1 MKRATRSRTVEV
13 PPAAALRQARPR
25 GRRTSKPD
33 VVALKRQG
41 ILEVASRLF
50 HEKGY
55 ETATLDMVA
64 DELNVTKPYLY
75 TYYKNKAEILASV
88 CAVGVTESLDALDRA
103 AAASGN
109 SVDRLRAALHEV
121 AAIII
126 DRMEY
131 IVVYQREMKNLTNV
145 DAQQIL
151 RLRHE
156 FDLRIAHLVEQC
168 RADGLVKMHDAAAM
182 SVWMGGLLS
191 WIPNCYWRGS
201 RRKRE
206 DVIEQVSHA
215 CMRLIGLD

>member
-1 MKRATRSRTVEV
+1 MKRATRSKLVE
-13 PPAAALRQARPR
+13 AAPTAGSSQVRPR
-25 GRRTSKPD
+25 GRRMSKPD

-88 CAVGVTESLDALDRA
+88 CAVGVSESLDALDRA
-103 AAASGN
+103 AAAPGN
-109 SVDRLRAALHEV
+109 SVDQLRAALREV

-131 IVVYQREMKNLTNV
+131 IVVYQREMKNLTNI

-156 FDLRIAHLVEQC
+156 FDLRIARLVEQC
-168 RADGLVKMHDAAAM
+168 RADGLVTLHDAAAM

-201 RRKRE
+201 RRKRD